1 MQSNIGIRHRG
12 ATRPSSL
19 MGARSWVGLAPGR
32 ANNFAL
38 AKCSEYT
45 AVLTRGL
52 RAWRL
57 R

>member
-1 MQSNIGIRHRG
+1 MQWNIFIRHRG

-19 MGARSWVGLAPGR
+19 TGARSWVGLAPGR
-32 ANNFAL
+32 ANNFAS

-52 RAWRL
+52 RARRL